1 MWQRKATE
9 DSVYAIEDLWDQSYS
24 STAVKR
30 ALSCWINLMDELND
44 DAGGRRAGA
53 DPITAEV
60 NFVLGLARYWKGNLK
75 NNPSRWGEDP
85 YADLPKHEDAGPF
98 PRFVREAAKIIP
110 SEFSPKSWNWA
121 IRSAL
126 DRFGSDVGKTGS
138 EN

>member
-1 MWQRKATE
+1 ME
-9 DSVYAIEDLWDQSYS
+9 DGTNAAEDLWDEAYS
-24 STAVKR
+24 SAAVKR
-30 ALSCWINLMDELND
+30 TLRCWIKLMDELKE

-53 DPITAEV
+53 DPITAEI
-60 NFVLGLARYWKGNLK
+60 NFVLGFARYWRDFLN
-75 NNPSRWGEDP
+75 NNPSRWGENP

-110 SEFSPKSWNWA
+110 SEYSPKSWDWA

-126 DRFGSDVGKTGS
+126 EQMKAEAGKIGP